1 MIVKEL
7 VCEIQKKSI
16 IYLARLFLRQEKGKP
31 TTCTPSFS
39 VIIRPKSGHPIKSKT
54 FLGDPILLSGTHHD
68 NGDSHN
74 QIVATIIH
82 RLHKDGPNISSVYVG
97 KMFKGICDQAVLLVS
112 KSNR

>member
-7 VCEIQKKSI
+7 VRKIQKESI
-16 IYLARLFLRQEKGKP
+16 VYLARLFLRQEKGKP

-39 VIIRPKSGHPIKSKT
+39 VIMRPKNGQPIKSKT
-54 FLGDPILLSGTHHD
+54 FLGDPILLSETH
-68 NGDSHN
+68 DSHD